1 MIEDALLRRSWIVIL
16 QHASLWSNAFSKLDI
31 VRERH
36 VPICLL
42 LHYQENTG
50 VWMASS
56 NRKDLLSCFWIAES
70 PSHIMLNTIMQT
82 VFSLRTTENNGFNI
96 CPYLQR
102 VFCMQIRCDFRD
114 GEAECLLHP
123 SFVAGWIK
131 GDLLWFVNMRAFD
144 SDWNETMC
152 RIRLKTMCGEWRLRH
167 VLDLTHPYA
176 SAHHCG
182 PIVWPG
188 FCCEVGFCPVFV
200 L

>member
-1 MIEDALLRRSWIVIL
+1 
-16 QHASLWSNAFSKLDI
+16 
-31 VRERH
+31 
-36 VPICLL
+36 
-42 LHYQENTG
+42 
-50 VWMASS
+50 MASS

-114 GEAECLLHP
+114 GEAECLLHQ

-144 SDWNETMC
+144 SD
-152 RIRLKTMCGEWRLRH
+152 
-167 VLDLTHPYA
+167 
-176 SAHHCG
+176 
-182 PIVWPG
+182 
-188 FCCEVGFCPVFV
+188 
-200 L
+200 